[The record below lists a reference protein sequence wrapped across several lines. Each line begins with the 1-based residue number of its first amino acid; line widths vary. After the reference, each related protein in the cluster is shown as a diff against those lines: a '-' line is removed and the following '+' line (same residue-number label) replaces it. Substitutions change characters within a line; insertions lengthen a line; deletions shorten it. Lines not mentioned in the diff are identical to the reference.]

1 MKPGRSTHNE
11 PYPASIP
18 GVSARSIVVNGE
30 SVRIVEAGDAGSF
43 PIVLL
48 HGWGASAYNYRGI
61 MKPLADAG
69 YHAIAPDLRGHGWS
83 TTQLAGGAWSRE
95 GMVEWLRQLLD
106 TLGIGACVVVGQSI
120 GGALALDAAAAMPD
134 RVRAVVLLA
143 PIGFTTVR
151 RVLLA
156 RMFPWVRIPT
166 TPRWIVASILRDI
179 YGSRGQW
186 TEHDLDEYW
195 IPLRRGDVVRAVLQ
209 SAREFDFTPRD
220 PAPLRGCRIVARF
233 GELDR
238 LIPHAVAMRHASRFE
253 GADVSVLR
261 GVGHVPAE
269 EVPDEIFLL
278 IHETVQLVQ
287 KGQKPAARGQSS
299 D

>member
-1 MKPGRSTHNE
+1 MTSHPSAPNE

-18 GVSARSIVVNGE
+18 GVTARNILLNGE
-30 SVRIVEAGDAGSF
+30 GVRVVEAGDVHSF

-61 MKPLADAG
+61 LRPLADAG

-83 TTQLAGGAWSRE
+83 STLLGRGSWTRNA
-95 GMVEWLRQLLD
+95 MVDWLRRLLD
-106 TLGIGACVVVGQSI
+106 ALGVGDCVIVGQSI
-120 GGALALDAAAAMPD
+120 GGALALDAATHMPD

-151 RVLLA
+151 RVVLA
-156 RMFPWVRIPT
+156 RMFPWVSFPT

-179 YGSRGQW
+179 YGSRAQW
-186 TEHDLDEYW
+186 SQRDVDEYW
-195 IPLRRGDVVRAVLQ
+195 TPLRRGDVVRAVLQ

-220 PAPLRGCRIVARF
+220 PGSLEGCRVVIRF

-238 LIPHAVAMRHASRFE
+238 LIPHAVATRHASRFE
-253 GADVSVLR
+253 GADVAVLQ

-269 EVPDEIFLL
+269 EVPLE
-278 IHETVQLVQ
+278 VAKLVIQ
-287 KGQKPAARGQSS
+287 VANEVRAQSS
-299 D
+299 ELREESESL

>member
-1 MKPGRSTHNE
+1 MKTSRSLPNAPFPELEPG
-11 PYPASIP
+11 I
-18 GVSARSIVVNGE
+18 SAREVVIDWE
-30 SVRIVEAGDAGSF
+30 RVRIVEAGDPKAF

-61 MKPLADAG
+61 LRPLADAG
-69 YHAIAPDLRGHGWS
+69 YHAIAPDLRGHGGSS
-83 TTQLAGGAWSRE
+83 TVLGRGSWSRE
-95 GMVEWLRQLLD
+95 AMVHWLRRLLD
-106 TLGIGACVVVGQSI
+106 ALGVGECVIVGQSI
-120 GGALALDAAAAMPD
+120 GGAMALDAAARMPD

-156 RMFPWVRIPT
+156 RWFPWVSIPT

-179 YGSRGQW
+179 YGTRGRW
-186 TEHDLDEYW
+186 TERDLDEYW
-195 IPLRRGDVVRAVLQ
+195 MPLRRGDVVRALLQ

-238 LIPHAVAMRHASRFE
+238 LIPHAVAMRHAKRFD
-253 GADVSVLR
+253 GADAAVLP

-269 EVPDEIFLL
+269 EIPAEIA
-278 IHETVQLVQ
+278 ELVQ
-287 KGQKPAARGQSS
+287 RVAEDLRASS
-299 D
+299 KSVL